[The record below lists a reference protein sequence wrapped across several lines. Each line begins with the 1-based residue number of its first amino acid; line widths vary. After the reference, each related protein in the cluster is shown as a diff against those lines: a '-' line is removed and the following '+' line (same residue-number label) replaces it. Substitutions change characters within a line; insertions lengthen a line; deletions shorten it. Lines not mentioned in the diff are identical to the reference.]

1 MTLGENCVRN
11 EPWRNWEKRF
21 EDWIEELKLSIVDGD
36 MEKVKLTFSYA
47 FLVLQS
53 SFTYAA
59 SDKTKKGNK
68 IMLRMKNKVINI
80 ALINFI
86 APEYISNNT
95 FAYNFISLP
104 SRFPRPDH
112 HEPLKYLFGAVDSV

>member
-36 MEKVKLTFSYA
+36 MEKVKLTFSGA

-86 APEYISNNT
+86 APEYIYQIILSHIIL
-95 FAYNFISLP
+95 FLSLLV
-104 SRFPRPDH
+104 FPVPIIMSH
-112 HEPLKYLFGAVDSV
+112 